1 MENTK
6 MSYTPGTT
14 PRNFEEFLEC
24 YENELI
30 VRRLFPK
37 KHIGIGKG
45 DIYKRII
52 SSDGKTEKCRKYW
65 AFCNSNGYQISEL
78 DKPNKT
84 YDIEKRC
91 VYQQICASEDFI
103 LFNGDEKKDIDG
115 INTIATNFDGTLQEA
130 IEKYSPVR
138 IAADRHTLQNIDIT
152 LPKEECPFI
161 KSGICYL
168 FPEITPDIAEFVIWK
183 DVYENPVPVDGGCG
197 TSICYIYEW
206 VSIAIHK
213 PEEFIKV
220 DITRC

>member
-1 MENTK
+1 

-37 KHIGIGKG
+37 KDMGIGEGK
-45 DIYKRII
+45 IYTKII
-52 SSDGKTEKCRKYW
+52 SNDGKIARIGKYC
-65 AFCNSNGYQISEL
+65 AVCIANGYQITEL
-78 DKPNKT
+78 DNPNHT
-84 YDIEKRC
+84 YAKEKEIT
-91 VYQQICASEDFI
+91 YNEICITEDVI
-103 LFNGDEKKDIDG
+103 LFNGDKKNTDGLDIR
-115 INTIATNFDGTLQEA
+115 ATNFDGTLQEA
-130 IEKYSPVR
+130 IEKYNPAR
-138 IAADRHTLQNIDIT
+138 IIANRHTLQNIDTT
-152 LPKEECPFI
+152 LPKEECRFI
-161 KSGICYL
+161 KDGICYL

-183 DVYENPVPVDGGCG
+183 DVYENPVPIDGGCG

-220 DITRC
+220 TIASE